1 MDISIGLAGATPAP
15 TVRAVAQAAEDAG
28 LQALWLN
35 ETAGVDALAGLAD
48 AAAVTQRLRLGVG
61 VIPLDRFP
69 AEAIAARVERVGI
82 PPERLLLG
90 VGSGGAA
97 HARAVVAAGVEG
109 LRSRTTAPIIV
120 GGLGPLVR
128 RVGAE
133 LGDGVLLNWLPP
145 AAAAEARHEARA
157 QATAGD
163 RPRPHVALY
172 VRTAVDAAG
181 VPRRD
186 AETVAYAGYPAYKA
200 NYARLGMDP
209 FSTILP
215 QPGDDSI
222 GPGGAEY
229 RDSGIDELVL
239 RAMTFGD
246 EIDDYVRFTEQAGEA
261 LGLRS

>member
-1 MDISIGLAGATPAP
+1 VDISIGLAGATPAL

-35 ETAGVDALAGLAD
+35 ETPGVDALAGLAE

-69 AEAIAARVERVGI
+69 AEAIAARVERLGI

-133 LGDGVLLNWLPP
+133 LADGVLLNWLPP

-172 VRTAVDAAG
+172 VRTAIDTAAHAAL
-181 VPRRD
+181 V
-186 AETVAYAGYPAYKA
+186 AEAERYAAFPGYAA
-200 NYARLGMDP
+200 NFARIGRGPLDGSILASDP
-209 FSTILP
+209 VGLRAGI
-215 QPGDDSI
+215 
-222 GPGGAEY
+222 AEY
-229 RDSGIDELVL
+229 AEAVDELVL
-239 RAMTFGD
+239 RAITPANAPD
-246 EIDDYVRFTEQAGEA
+246 EVRRIVDA
-261 LGLRS
+261 LIP